1 MTWRWSAAVA
11 MRERRRGVVVEDDL
25 LPGELAEADEE
36 VPALSRAGD
45 EAAAERSGI
54 KGLVRG
60 DEHRVV
66 PLLTHEHEGRP
77 DTIRCKGLWHHL
89 SNPLRSAPSCAV
101 GRHDDRRVDLL

>member
-1 MTWRWSAAVA
+1 MAWRWSAAVA

-36 VPALSRAGD
+36 VLALSRAGD
-45 EAAAERSGI
+45 EAAAERIGI

-66 PLLTHEHEGRP
+66 YRYSPMNTKVVPTLLGVKASG
-77 DTIRCKGLWHHL
+77 II
-89 SNPLRSAPSCAV
+89 
-101 GRHDDRRVDLL
+101 